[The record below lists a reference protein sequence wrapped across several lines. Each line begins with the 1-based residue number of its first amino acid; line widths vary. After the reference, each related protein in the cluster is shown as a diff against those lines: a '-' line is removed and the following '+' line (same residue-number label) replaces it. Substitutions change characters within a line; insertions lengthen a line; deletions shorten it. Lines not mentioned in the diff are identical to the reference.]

1 MSLRMPIIFKYKK
14 INNNKISG
22 SINLKKLMKNKTQSL
37 KFRNLSVIK
46 EKLKLNLGIGDS
58 YLSDIF

>member
-1 MSLRMPIIFKYKK
+1 MPIIFKYKK